1 MALRRSRRRH
11 PQPVRTACDD
21 IEMINGT
28 APWVWVILTPSSGTS
43 GIGIMP
49 FRDLT
54 AVPRGPSGT
63 AVAQVGGNVLVFAA
77 LGALPPMRSAE
88 LAGLAAIA
96 AVTATG
102 SAGVEALQYMPHLGR
117 VSAIDDTLARRYRG
131 DTGGDGL
138 TPLVGPSDSGWGRSV
153 ITARENPERDAR
165 HIDTRKRITGP
176 AQLSVRSWSKW
187 GKFSGDAKPGW

>member
-1 MALRRSRRRH
+1 
-11 PQPVRTACDD
+11 
-21 IEMINGT
+21 MINGT

-117 VSAIDDTLARRYRG
+117 VSAIDDTLLDATGAIPAAMVSRRWWAHRIAVG
-131 DTGGDGL
+131 D
-138 TPLVGPSDSGWGRSV
+138 
-153 ITARENPERDAR
+153 
-165 HIDTRKRITGP
+165 
-176 AQLSVRSWSKW
+176 VR
-187 GKFSGDAKPGW
+187 